1 MTVASVSSIVVAPNM
16 PIQNEKC
23 RDKRAIRRLEKLRA
37 GGGLVAVAKVRIM
50 EAAREA
56 GRG

>member
-1 MTVASVSSIVVAPNM
+1 M